1 MRFPLLHPSLVL
13 DSLPEHV
20 QMNSSD
26 QLQNRHRR
34 RRRGRANDMLLK
46 EVERW
51 VFGGADRPGIEKCFR
66 RMTGIPSVNER
77 MRFHPKICKMILKDV
92 GMTMRILNMITFIS
106 LCHILT
112 QQQKTPCRVWEQPK

>member
-1 MRFPLLHPSLVL
+1 
-13 DSLPEHV
+13 
-20 QMNSSD
+20 
-26 QLQNRHRR
+26 
-34 RRRGRANDMLLK
+34 MLLK

-92 GMTMRILNMITFIS
+92 VVGMTMRILNMITFIS
-106 LCHILT
+106 LSLCLSLSYSHSTTKNAMQSVGATEMKEGAPETYPLSLL
-112 QQQKTPCRVWEQPK
+112 